1 MEVDDLQQEILE
13 DYPTQELGRVE
24 PLVLRVETQGMRAS
38 TPRTP
43 RTRNNLRQ
51 ILVVVDHEAV
61 LAIIVMELAKI
72 VMVRTLEIVLL
83 GDLLPRDSQEQ
94 VVQTDLLQ
102 VQEEDHQVP
111 VQPVLHD
118 YEAQVAQEAIWRWRE
133 RESGRIIVSQ

>member
-1 MEVDDLQQEILE
+1 MEEDDLQQEILE

-38 TPRTP
+38 TPRTQ

-61 LAIIVMELAKI
+61 LAIIVMELGKI
-72 VMVRTLEIVLL
+72 VLVRILEIVLL
-83 GDLLPRDSQEQ
+83 GDLLSQDSQEQ

-102 VQEEDHQVP
+102 DLEEDHQVP
-111 VQPVLHD
+111 VQPVLHH
-118 YEAQVAQEAIWRWRE
+118 YEAQVAQEAI
-133 RESGRIIVSQ
+133 

>member
-1 MEVDDLQQEILE
+1 MEEDDLQQETLE
-13 DYPTQELGRVE
+13 GYPTQERGRVE

-111 VQPVLHD
+111 VQPVLHH
-118 YEAQVAQEAIWRWRE
+118 YEAQVAQEAI
-133 RESGRIIVSQ
+133 

>member
-1 MEVDDLQQEILE
+1 MEEDDLQQEILE

-43 RTRNNLRQ
+43 RTQNNLRQ

-61 LAIIVMELAKI
+61 PAIIVMELDKI
-72 VMVRTLEIVLL
+72 VLVRTLEIVLL
-83 GDLLPRDSQEQ
+83 GDLLSQDSQEQ

-102 VQEEDHQVP
+102 DQEEGHQVP
-111 VQPVLHD
+111 VQPVPHH
-118 YEAQVAQEAIWRWRE
+118 YEAQVAQEAI
-133 RESGRIIVSQ
+133 